1 MQADDLETVRRELAR
16 TRAERDATRA
26 ERDALRRELGDLR
39 ALLCMKLGIE
49 RSARGRQELT
59 PPGVAT
65 DAEIVDEVQRLCD
78 ESATLSSVEGADH
91 GRWSGID
98 GLIVEGRRIHAIQ
111 AIRAEFGTSLQLA
124 VDLLNERHTRLRRRH
139 PERFT
144 ESAEDYWDGF
154 RSF

>member
-1 MQADDLETVRRELAR
+1 MPEDDLETVRRELSR
-16 TRAERDATRA
+16 TRV
-26 ERDALRRELGDLR
+26 ERDALRRELGDLK

-49 RSARGRQELT
+49 RSERGRHELT
-59 PPGVAT
+59 PPGLAT
-65 DAEIVDEVQRLCD
+65 NAEIVDEVQRLCD
-78 ESATLSSVEGADH
+78 ELAALTSAEGSDA

-124 VDLLNERHTRLRRRH
+124 VDLLSERCTRLRRRH

-144 ESAEDYWDGF
+144 ESAEAYWDGF

>member
-1 MQADDLETVRRELAR
+1 MPQDDLETVQGELIR
-16 TRAERDATRA
+16 TRA

-39 ALLCMKLGIE
+39 ALLRMKL
-49 RSARGRQELT
+49 
-59 PPGVAT
+59 GVAT

-78 ESATLSSVEGADH
+78 ELAGLTSAEQADD

-98 GLIVEGRRIHAIQ
+98 GLITENRRIHAIQ

-124 VDLLNERHTRLRRRH
+124 VDLLNERYTRLRHRH
-139 PERFT
+139 PDRFR
-144 ESAEDYWDGF
+144 ESADTYWDGF